1 MAVSKTNA
9 FDIDG
14 FVEQRKEL
22 EALLMSN
29 PKMEKQVQ
37 KIIRKVLMQVRRALS
52 DEAKH
57 NMGSDPRH
65 AYKAVKT
72 AVYKRILGGSVSILS
87 KRRAGKSTNY
97 VPTKA
102 LKTNQRGGNRRVRS
116 ERTKDLQSYE
126 GADRGFV
133 LRFLNAGT
141 ANRVIKFNPD
151 EARESIH
158 RGSQGGNLQK
168 YGKTINTGNRGRI
181 AARNWFGR
189 ASHKE
194 MEGAA
199 EQLEKLIDQ
208 LIKNELKN

>member
-9 FDIDG
+9 FDFDG

-37 KIIRKVLMQVRRALS
+37 KIIRNVLMQVRRALN
-52 DEAKH
+52 DEA
-57 NMGSDPRH
+57 H

-87 KRRAGKSTNY
+87 KRRAGKKIDY

-141 ANRVIKFNPD
+141 ANRIIKFNPD

-158 RGSQGGNLQK
+158 RGSQGGNLRK

-181 AARNWFGR
+181 APRNWFGR

-199 EQLEKLIDQ
+199 QELEKLIDQ
-208 LIKNELKN
+208 LIKDELKN